1 MTDRACET
9 DSARLPERVDVH
21 GRSWGA
27 IGIGFASALALM
39 GLYAVGV
46 WAVVVI
52 VEALI

>member
-1 MTDRACET
+1 MTARASNT
-9 DSARLPERVDVH
+9 DSARLLERADAH